1 MHRSKVLLFNQLIGS
16 REKRGRHGETE
27 RLGGLKVE
35 IASSSFVT
43 WRTGRSLAS
52 RGFLTE
58 NSSSALQHRR
68 KLAGA
73 LILYS
78 KRLR

>member
-1 MHRSKVLLFNQLIGS
+1 MSLLDHLVDAG
-16 REKRGRHGETE
+16 EERGRHGETE

-35 IASSSFVT
+35 ITSSSFVT
-43 WRTGRSLAS
+43 WRAGRSLAS